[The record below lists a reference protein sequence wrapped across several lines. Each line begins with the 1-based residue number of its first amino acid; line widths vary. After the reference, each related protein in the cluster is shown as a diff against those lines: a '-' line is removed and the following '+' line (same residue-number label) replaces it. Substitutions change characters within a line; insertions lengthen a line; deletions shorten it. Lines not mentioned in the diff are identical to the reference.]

1 MIKILLLL
9 DHTNL
14 ELFNIC
20 SRQKLFSLKILTTFL
35 STPNMMRPGFFT
47 CHATYVMPFGIK
59 LSAVE
64 IRITFEIMLNIGFVT
79 LRHLAVGGGKM
90 NQRVPLV

>member
-1 MIKILLLL
+1 MIKILHHL
-9 DHTNL
+9 DHTKL

-20 SRQKLFSLKILTTFL
+20 SRQEIFFLQILTTFL
-35 STPNMMRPGFFT
+35 CNPNMMRPGFFT
-47 CHATYVMPFGIK
+47 ATCVMPFGIK

-79 LRHLAVGGGKM
+79 LRRLAVVG
-90 NQRVPLV
+90 